1 MGVGSAE
8 ARASRD
14 IDTTEECANE
24 GLGNDEERLLVG
36 EEPSRTTN
44 TSSAHQ
50 LRYLKFPMFE
60 REFESSRK
68 REFES
73 SRKREFERVRE
84 RGERERGERER
95 ETEPFQVRSVHYACS
110 LCAAALGRRRF

>member
-60 REFESSRK
+60 RE

-73 SRKREFERVRE
+73 SRKREFERERE
-84 RGERERGERER
+84 ERERERGKLSR
-95 ETEPFQVRSVHYACS
+95 
-110 LCAAALGRRRF
+110 